1 MENNS
6 LPEQAEFKVQL
17 EVQRLDCHL
26 QENPEQAKKFALEYC
41 ESFLTL
47 VYQNQVLKTE
57 LNTLKQKKSSPP
69 SVPPFKVIKKNY

>member
-17 EVQRLDCHL
+17 EVQRLDYYL
-26 QENPEQAKKFALEYC
+26 RQNPEQANKFALEYY

-47 VYQNQVLKTE
+47 VYQNKVLETE
-57 LNTLKQKKSSPP
+57 LNTLKQKRSSPP
-69 SVPPFKVIKKNY
+69 SVPPFKVKKNY